1 MATSR
6 KNPNAKTAKSQSRTR
21 KKPGS
26 GGQGNYYHIEVRS
39 KGDFETYRTQD
50 VGDPGHIQR
59 VAGRRPSGSWT
70 TVKWLIGKEDAH
82 VEGGRLIPDT
92 KDAKDLLKK
101 LGSQPVHTSGDRF
114 KAKDQP
120 DVPERSKPTTAQTK
134 ARRENIKKAQAV
146 GAKK

>member
-1 MATSR
+1 MAISR

-134 ARRENIKKAQAV
+134 ARRENFKKAQAV

>member
-1 MATSR
+1 MAISR

-120 DVPERSKPTTAQTK
+120 DVPERFKPTTAQTK